1 MRETY
6 TRSLYTSCIHIQA
19 PMRNMADDGNDDLA
33 VDATID
39 LSASTT
45 WISNQ

>member
-1 MRETY
+1 
-6 TRSLYTSCIHIQA
+6 
-19 PMRNMADDGNDDLA
+19 MADDGNDDLA